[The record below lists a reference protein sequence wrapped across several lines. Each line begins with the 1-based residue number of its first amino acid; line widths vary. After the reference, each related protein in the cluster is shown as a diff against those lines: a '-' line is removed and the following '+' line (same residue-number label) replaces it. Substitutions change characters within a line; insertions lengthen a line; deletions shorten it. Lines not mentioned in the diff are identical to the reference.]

1 MYLTTLWINS
11 LIVLKF
17 EQRLNFKLNI
27 ELSNKCFWKYKTNSK
42 ITVHSARS
50 LLGLEACLRAR
61 GPAAEMASGPPARVA
76 LPRAEAATWA

>member
-1 MYLTTLWINS
+1 MYLASLWTNS
-11 LIVLKF
+11 LVDSKF

-27 ELSNKCFWKYKTNSK
+27 ELSNKCLWKYKTNSK

-50 LLGLEACLRAR
+50 LLGPEACLHAR